1 MVVAAI
7 LTCRWPGLRPT
18 YPSQRY
24 GFCLRRLFMVNLAH
38 GREIQGSLGVRSL
51 LLRSIQRL
59 VRLNGLLVFNQKK
72 PASTIGDVPSK

>member
-1 MVVAAI
+1 
-7 LTCRWPGLRPT
+7 
-18 YPSQRY
+18 
-24 GFCLRRLFMVNLAH
+24 MVNLAH